1 MSIIKDHF
9 SNDYIIKINKFIFD
23 NEKNKKNINIL
34 EFGVREGRSTKLFLD
49 LCSINCGKL
58 ISVDI
63 DDYSNLFINN
73 NWTFIH
79 SRDDDYKKVS
89 SYFKNNFD
97 IILIDSLHEANHVKK
112 LIYMYWQHLKI
123 NGSIYIDD
131 ISWLPYMK
139 NSWRDHKFTENINR
153 NTFHKILE
161 IQYANYKNIDLSF
174 SFNGSGMCRI
184 QKLNNNPL
192 YSSKFI
198 KPRKYYFKNIIKK
211 ILSIFKD

>member
-1 MSIIKDHF
+1 MNIIKDDF
-9 SNDYIIKINKFIFD
+9 SNDYIRKINKFIFD
-23 NEKNKKNINIL
+23 NEKDKKNINIL

-49 LCSINCGKL
+49 LCSTNCGKL

-63 DDYSNLFINN
+63 EDYSNLFINN

-89 SYFKNNFD
+89 SYFQNNFD
-97 IILIDSLHEANHVKK
+97 IILIDSLHEPNHVKN

-192 YSSKFI
+192 YSSKFT
-198 KPRKYYFKNIIKK
+198 KPRKYYLKNIIKK
-211 ILSIFKD
+211 IFSIFKN